1 MIRMARKDT
10 TEDIKKLRAENE
22 ELRLRLTES
31 EEALQA
37 IRNGEVDAIIVTGSS
52 GDKIFSLTS
61 ADTPY
66 RIIMEEMDEGAVI
79 ISGDGTILYHNQMFA
94 KLFGNG
100 NEQFA
105 GTNIHRFISGPEQE
119 NFKQLLRQGLEGK
132 ANGKIS
138 IVNNGSTIYL
148 HMLLRAMPADLAGE
162 ICIIFSDITQMQL
175 YQNHLHD
182 LVKAA
187 TLDIEKANE
196 KLKNTQQK
204 LNNALENGNIG
215 IWEWDFH
222 TGNVFIDARTE
233 KTLGLLPGTFQ
244 NTFQAFKSLIHE
256 EDLFHF
262 ENAITKAV
270 AENIP
275 LETVYRLKESHRFI
289 SVKASISLDGDGVPA
304 RLAGVCFDI
313 SDLKRSSERNLLRLS
328 EELLRSNKELENFAY
343 IASHDLKEPLR
354 MVSSFTGLLAKQYE
368 DKLDERAQEYI
379 FFAKEG
385 ARRMYDLLDGLLAY
399 SRIHTK
405 GKEFTGVDLNL
416 VMDSVIKNLSL
427 VIKERNA
434 AIRYEN
440 LPVIFAD
447 ESQMILLFQNLIS
460 NGIKF
465 STEKP
470 EIFISSKSE
479 NHDYVFS
486 VKDNGMGIDSEYFDR
501 VFLIFQRL
509 MPRAQ
514 YEGTGIGLAI
524 CKRIIERH
532 EGKIWIESKP
542 GYGSTFIFTIPKN

>member
-1 MIRMARKDT
+1 MKNFI
-10 TEDIKKLRAENE
+10 EDIEKLRVENE
-22 ELRLRLTES
+22 ELRSRLTES

-37 IRNGEVDAIIVTGSS
+37 IRNGEVDAIIVSGSG

-79 ISGDGTILYHNQMFA
+79 ITQDGTILYHNQMFA
-94 KLFGNG
+94 NLFGKG
-100 NEQFA
+100 NEQFT
-105 GTNIHRFISGPEQE
+105 GTNIHRFISEQEQE
-119 NFKQLLRQGLEGK
+119 NFRHLLEQGLRAK
-132 ANGKIS
+132 ANGNIS
-138 IVNNGSTIYL
+138 YINKGRTIYL
-148 HMLLRAMPADLAGE
+148 HLLLRALPPDLAGE
-162 ICIIFSDITQMQL
+162 ICIIFSDITQMQQ

-187 TLDIEKANE
+187 TIDIEKANE
-196 KLKNTQQK
+196 RLNNTQQQ

-215 IWEWDFH
+215 IWELNIK
-222 TGNVFIDARTE
+222 TGKVYIDTRTE
-233 KTLGLLPGTFQ
+233 KTMGLVPGTFQ
-244 NTFQAFKSLIHE
+244 NTFIAFKSLIHE
-256 EDLFHF
+256 EDLCHF
-262 ENAITKAV
+262 ENAINKSI

-275 LETVYRLKESHRFI
+275 LETIYRLKENHRFI
-289 SVKASISLDGDGVPA
+289 SVKASISMDEEGVPA
-304 RLAGVCFDI
+304 RMAGVCFDI
-313 SDLKRSSERNLLRLS
+313 SELKKSSERNLLRLS

-354 MVSSFTGLLAKQYE
+354 MVSSFTGLLAKQYGP
-368 DKLDERAQEYI
+368 KLDERAQEYI
-379 FFAKEG
+379 FFAKDG
-385 ARRMYDLLDGLLAY
+385 ARRMYDLLDGLLEY

-427 VIKERNA
+427 IIQERSAVIRF
-434 AIRYEN
+434 EN
-440 LPVIFAD
+440 LPVVFAD

-465 STEKP
+465 NTEIP
-470 EIFISSKSE
+470 EIVISSKSE
-479 NHDYVFS
+479 NQHHVFS
-486 VKDNGMGIDSEYFDR
+486 VKDNGMGIDSQYFEK